1 MELKWLEDFLVL
13 METRSFSAAAA
24 RRHVSQPA
32 FSRRIQAL
40 ETWLGATLVDRTYK
54 PLRPTAVAV
63 ENEAEFRHLVAS
75 LYELRSRLR
84 AEQSGEFRVTLAVQH
99 SLSTYYLPSLIDGL
113 ERRGFD
119 QTYRV
124 RSANKNDCVV
134 MFLRGEADFLMCYE
148 AGDAP
153 TEISATTAR
162 RKLLGTERL
171 MLIGAP
177 DGSGGSR
184 FGADEGAHLP
194 LIGYP
199 QDSFFGGLL
208 WQTRMPEMMRRYR
221 VETVCV
227 SAFAF
232 GIREMA
238 IGGLGAA
245 WLPRSLI
252 AEDLAQGRLAPID
265 GVAPPYD
272 MHIAVYAPRNP
283 ARPGIDR
290 IWNEIDGA
298 AAAAV

>member
-40 ETWLGATLVDRTYK
+40 ESWLGATLVDRAYK
-54 PLRPTAVAV
+54 PLRPTAVAT

-84 AEQSGEFRVTLAVQH
+84 AEQSGELRVTLAVQH
-99 SLSTYYLPSLIDGL
+99 SLATYYLPSLIDGF
-113 ERRGFD
+113 ERRGFEH
-119 QTYRV
+119 TYRV

-148 AGDAP
+148 AGETP
-153 TEISATTAR
+153 TEIPPATAR
-162 RKLLGTERL
+162 RKLLGDEQL
-171 MLIGAP
+171 MLVGALADDGAP
-177 DGSGGSR
+177 R
-184 FGADEGAHLP
+184 FAAHEGAHLP

-199 QDSFFGGLL
+199 QDSFFGELL
-208 WQTRMPEMMRRYR
+208 WKTRMPEMMRRYR
-221 VETVCV
+221 IETVCV

-238 IGGLGAA
+238 VGGLGAA

-252 AEDLAQGRLAPID
+252 ANDLAQGRLAP
-265 GVAPPYD
+265 VADVARPYD
-272 MHIAVYAPRNP
+272 MNIAIYAPRNP
-283 ARPGIDR
+283 GRAGLDR
-290 IWNEIDGA
+290 IWQEIDGA
-298 AAAAV
+298 TAAAG

>member
-40 ETWLGATLVDRTYK
+40 ENWLGATLVDRAYK
-54 PLRPTAVAV
+54 PLRPTAVAT
-63 ENEAEFRHLVAS
+63 ENEAEFRHVVAS

-84 AEQSGEFRVTLAVQH
+84 AEQSGELRVTLAVQH
-99 SLSTYYLPSLIDGL
+99 SLATYYLPSLIDGL
-113 ERRGFD
+113 ARRGFE

-148 AGDAP
+148 AGDNP
-153 TEISATTAR
+153 TEIPPTTAR
-162 RKLLGTERL
+162 RKLLGAEQL
-171 MLIGAP
+171 MLVGAP
-177 DGSGGSR
+177 DGSGAPR
-184 FGADEGAHLP
+184 FGVGEGAHLP

-199 QDSFFGGLL
+199 QDSFFGELL

-252 AEDLAQGRLAPID
+252 ADDLAKGRLAVIAD
-265 GVAPPYD
+265 VAPPYG

-283 ARPGIDR
+283 VRPGLDR
-290 IWNEIDGA
+290 IWDEIEGPTA
-298 AAAAV
+298 MAI